1 MKRILKY
8 LVLVVI
14 AAILG
19 YIVLK
24 LHSGVR
30 LKKEIEKSREVLPF
44 HCFYKLNERH
54 PDLKGMKKM
63 DSYVLVF
70 FSPGCDHCDY
80 EIESI
85 IHKADSFNSVFIF
98 LVSDQPAKNLK
109 AIYEQY
115 ELHKYPQIEIL
126 YGDYECIKSVYG
138 IILFPTTF
146 IYNRNFRLTKIFRG
160 ETNASA
166 ILKAAGKR

>member
-1 MKRILKY
+1 MKKILKY

-19 YIVLK
+19 YIGLK
-24 LHSGVR
+24 IHSGIR
-30 LKKEIEKSREVLPF
+30 LKKEIEKSRGILPSR
-44 HCFYKLNERH
+44 CFYRLNERH
-54 PDLKGMKKM
+54 PGLKGIKKR
-63 DSYVLVF
+63 DSYVMVF
-70 FSPGCDHCDY
+70 FSPGCDHCEY

-85 IHKADSFNSVFIF
+85 INKVDSFNNIMVF
-98 LVSDQPAKNLK
+98 LVSDQPVKNLK
-109 AIYEQY
+109 AISEQY
-115 ELHKYPQIEIL
+115 ELYKYPQIEIL

-146 IYNRNFRLTKIFRG
+146 IYDRNFRLKKIFRG
-160 ETNASA
+160 ETSASA